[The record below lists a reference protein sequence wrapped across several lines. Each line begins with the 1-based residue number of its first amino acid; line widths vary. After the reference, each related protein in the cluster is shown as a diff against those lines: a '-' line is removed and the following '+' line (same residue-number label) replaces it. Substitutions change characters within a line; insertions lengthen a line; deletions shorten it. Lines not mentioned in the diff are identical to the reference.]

1 MQTTSLQS
9 LHLRPHLFS
18 GNFTCPKEPLISG
31 GRRKRASSSSSPS
44 ISVLAM
50 KNDANSDHKLVDQN
64 MVVLK
69 MRIQEMR
76 IKEENLGA
84 SGLND
89 EHRRNWLD
97 KWEDEYWPYEE
108 YNSDVFEA
116 VGFLQNLL
124 MNTRPSF
131 VFAVVALLIFSAST
145 SVALVLTY
153 LLSIFM

>member
-9 LHLRPHLFS
+9 LHLGPHPFS

-31 GRRKRASSSSSPS
+31 GRKKRASSSSPS

-50 KNDANSDHKLVDQN
+50 KNDANRDHKLVDQN

-76 IKEENLGA
+76 IKEESLGA
-84 SGLND
+84 RGPND
-89 EHRRNWLD
+89 DHRRNWLD
-97 KWEDEYWPYEE
+97 KWENECWPYED
-108 YNSDVFEA
+108 YNSDVLEA
-116 VGFLQNLL
+116 IGLLQNLV

-131 VFAVVALLIFSAST
+131 VFAVVALFIFSAST

-153 LLSIFM
+153 FLSIFM

>member
-9 LHLRPHLFS
+9 LHLSPRPFS

-31 GRRKRASSSSSPS
+31 GRRKRASS

-50 KNDANSDHKLVDQN
+50 KNNANSDDKLVDQN

-76 IKEENLGA
+76 IKEESLGA
-84 SGLND
+84 RGPND

-97 KWEDEYWPYEE
+97 KWEDEYWPYED

-116 VGFLQNLL
+116 IGFLQNLV
-124 MNTRPSF
+124 MSTRPSF

-145 SVALVLTY
+145 YVALVLTY